1 MTEPRKTESPR
12 AGRRLVGVIDF
23 RNTRFWVTLLVVLLI
38 VLNALAFALYAAAF
52 PKQDVALQLWTY
64 AESDTAKLITASLI
78 LPLLIFVVEGRF
90 NVAESVRASRVE
102 RARQAQDAR
111 RDARLETITLTSQAW
126 NELYALTTRISSPGT
141 LDYADLRTKL
151 WNVPTTFND
160 LVTHWRVR
168 FPNLPTEG
176 GLVDSYIFLVNVV
189 NECAASA
196 AFHVYTAADDDAR
209 ADVGGSIDLIAS
221 GFDQMLH
228 VTIPAILNASLD
240 LLAIRESVDIEELRT
255 VESDAEAAA
264 LVEKYE
270 SEIRA
275 LIAHVEGRADW
286 VRAHLS
292 RRELLA
298 TVDGPEVSQFRRRF
312 HELAAALRADPSR
325 SVTDDPGLAE
335 LEASYDDIPR
345 ADRLHAWSVKYSP
358 EWLAELADDL
368 LFDEVVSGLLDPTL
382 SPRS

>member
-12 AGRRLVGVIDF
+12 AGRRFVGVIDF

-38 VLNALAFALYAAAF
+38 ALNALAFALYAAAF

-160 LVTHWRVR
+160 IVTHWHVR
-168 FPNLPTEG
+168 FPNLATEL
-176 GLVDSYIFLVNVV
+176 GLVDSYAFLVNVL

-196 AFHVYTAADDDAR
+196 AFHVYTAADDYAR

-228 VTIPAILNASLD
+228 STIPGILNASLD

-255 VESDAEAAA
+255 VEPDAEAVA
-264 LVEKYE
+264 LVEYE
-270 SEIRA
+270 SQIRA
-275 LIAHVEGRADW
+275 FIAQVESWADW

-298 TVDGPEVSQFRRRF
+298 TVDGPEVSEFRRRF
-312 HELAAALRADPSR
+312 HELAAAVRADPSR
-325 SVTDDPGLAE
+325 SLTDDPVLAE

-368 LFDEVVSGLLDPTL
+368 LFNDVASGLRDPTL

>member
-1 MTEPRKTESPR
+1 M
-12 AGRRLVGVIDF
+12 IDF

-52 PKQDVALQLWTY
+52 PKQDLAVQLWSY

-90 NVAESVRASRVE
+90 NVAEAVRASRVE

-111 RDARLETITLTSQAW
+111 RDARLETITQTTQAW

-141 LDYADLRTKL
+141 LDYADLRTKF
-151 WNVPTTFND
+151 WNVPTIFND
-160 LVTHWRVR
+160 LMTHWHVR
-168 FPNLPTEG
+168 FPNLAGED

-196 AFHVYTAADDDAR
+196 VFHVYTAVDDDAR

-228 VTIPAILNASLD
+228 HTIPAILNASLD
-240 LLAIRESVDIEELRT
+240 LLAIRESADIEELRT

-270 SEIRA
+270 NQIRA
-275 LIAHVEGRADW
+275 LIPQVESWADW
-286 VRAHLS
+286 VRACLS

-298 TVDGPEVSQFRRRF
+298 TVDGPEVSEFRRRF
-312 HELAAALRADPSR
+312 HELAAVVRADPSR
-325 SVTDDPGLAE
+325 SFSDDPGLSE

-368 LFDEVVSGLLDPTL
+368 LFNDVVSELRDPMR
-382 SPRS
+382 SPSS